1 MLKMII
7 ADDERVIRESISRL
21 IDWEKLGVELT
32 GLCRNGLEAYDMIID
47 EDPDI
52 VLTDIRMPGMDG
64 LELIRKVSLMD
75 LDTRF
80 ILLSGYGEFEY
91 AKEAM
96 KYGVK
101 HYLLKPCNK
110 SQISDCIAEAAK
122 DSYARKRTRYLES
135 GHALLTGSMH
145 HNIVSSVISESL
157 GQKKALPDILRSY
170 EPYLDF
176 YSTPYQLLYV
186 FFLEIDSLDSFL
198 HELKL
203 FCEQNLP
210 QVTMH
215 GTYVHNTLL
224 LFYKDYSADSDL
236 LLQLIRNLSIPSQ
249 PVGLEIQKET
259 YPSLYKLLEIVLVK
273 LKRFSTIYYINNF
286 HLLYTCNYNSL
297 MSEAEHLY
305 QQIKHES
312 ADIFHSLAD
321 LLTGIEDAA
330 FLKQLSGNLLLKAA
344 ADNPS
349 CSAVTLTEWLIEIDG
364 ETDPKRLKPL
374 ILDHLEYLL
383 LSPSK
388 ENSASSMVEQITT
401 YVENNLGN
409 SVLTLKFISEQV
421 LFMNVDYVSKRFF
434 KETGRKFSDYL
445 TDIRI
450 TRAKEYMAAG
460 EKIQVVAEKVGCG
473 NNPHYFSQLFK
484 KKTGMTP
491 SAYSAALNMTK
502 TGGSCINHST

>member
-215 GTYVHNTLL
+215 GTYV
-224 LFYKDYSADSDL
+224 
-236 LLQLIRNLSIPSQ
+236 
-249 PVGLEIQKET
+249 PV
-259 YPSLYKLLEIVLVK
+259 S
-273 LKRFSTIYYINNF
+273 
-286 HLLYTCNYNSL
+286 YT
-297 MSEAEHLY
+297 H
-305 QQIKHES
+305 
-312 ADIFHSLAD
+312 
-321 LLTGIEDAA
+321 
-330 FLKQLSGNLLLKAA
+330 
-344 ADNPS
+344 
-349 CSAVTLTEWLIEIDG
+349 
-364 ETDPKRLKPL
+364 
-374 ILDHLEYLL
+374 
-383 LSPSK
+383 
-388 ENSASSMVEQITT
+388 
-401 YVENNLGN
+401 
-409 SVLTLKFISEQV
+409 LTLPTICSV
-421 LFMNVDYVSKRFF
+421 
-434 KETGRKFSDYL
+434 
-445 TDIRI
+445 
-450 TRAKEYMAAG
+450 
-460 EKIQVVAEKVGCG
+460 
-473 NNPHYFSQLFK
+473 
-484 KKTGMTP
+484 
-491 SAYSAALNMTK
+491 
-502 TGGSCINHST
+502 

>member
-1 MLKMII
+1 MLKLII
-7 ADDERVIRESISRL
+7 ADDERIIRETIST
-21 IDWEKLGVELT
+21 IINWKEYDIEVV
-32 GLCRNGLEAYDMIID
+32 GLCKNGMETYDMIMD
-47 EDPDI
+47 ETPDI

-64 LELIRKVSLMD
+64 LELIRRISGTD
-75 LDTRF
+75 LNVQF
-80 ILLSGYGEFEY
+80 IILSGYGEFEY

-96 KYGVK
+96 KNGVK
-101 HYLLKPCNK
+101 YYLLKPCNEL
-110 SQISDCIAEAAK
+110 QIIDCIEQCKK
-122 DSYARKRTRYLES
+122 DCYQQKIMERIVSDRFMAINSMNHNVIFSIINDSICQNRGFPDIIRSYESYIDFKFTVYRLYYVYFLPFEHLEEFLDDLRLYCS
-135 GHALLTGSMH
+135 E
-145 HNIVSSVISESL
+145 NISSVIIH
-157 GQKKALPDILRSY
+157 GV
-170 EPYLDF
+170 
-176 YSTPYQLLYV
+176 YV
-186 FFLEIDSLDSFL
+186 
-198 HELKL
+198 
-203 FCEQNLP
+203 N
-210 QVTMH
+210 
-215 GTYVHNTLL
+215 NTLL
-224 LFYKDYSADSDL
+224 LFFKDFAANYQDLERFICQRHYPGQAVTLETESTLYSNLEQL
-236 LLQLIRNLSIPSQ
+236 LVVVLKKIR
-249 PVGLEIQKET
+249 
-259 YPSLYKLLEIVLVK
+259 
-273 LKRFSTIYYINNF
+273 RFGMIYYINNF

>member
-1 MLKMII
+1 MLKLII
-7 ADDERVIRESISRL
+7 ADDERVIRESISKL
-21 IDWEKLGVELT
+21 IDWEDLGVELT

-47 EDPDI
+47 EAPDI

-80 ILLSGYGEFEY
+80 IILSGYGEFEY

-96 KYGVK
+96 KHGVK
-101 HYLLKPCNK
+101 YYVLKPCNK
-110 SQISDCIAEAAK
+110 SQIAECIKDAVKDC
-122 DSYARKRTRYLES
+122 YARKRTRYLEN
-135 GHALLTGSMH
+135 GHYLLTGSMY
-145 HNIVSSVISESL
+145 HNIISSVISESL
-157 GQKKALPDILRSY
+157 GQKKTLTEIIRSY

-186 FFLEIDSLDSFL
+186 FFLEINSLDSFL

-203 FCEQNLP
+203 YCEQNLP
-210 QVTMH
+210 QATIH

-224 LFYKDYSADSDL
+224 LFFKDYSSDSESL
-236 LLQLIRNLSIPSQ
+236 EYFIRNLTLPSQ
-249 PVGLEIQKET
+249 PVELELQTET
-259 YPSLYKLLEIVLVK
+259 YYSLYKLLEIILVK
-273 LKRFSTIYYINNF
+273 LKRFSTIYYVNNF
-286 HLLYTCNYNSL
+286 HLLYTCNYNYL
-297 MSEAEHLY
+297 MSEAERLY
-305 QQIKHES
+305 QDFKS
-312 ADIFHSLAD
+312 DSPDVFHSLAD
-321 LLTGIEDAA
+321 LLMGIEDAA
-330 FLKQLSGNLLLKAA
+330 FLKQLSGSLLLKAA
-344 ADNPS
+344 ADTPS
-349 CSAVTLTEWLIEIDG
+349 FSAVSLTEWLFHIDG
-364 ETDPKRLKPL
+364 EEDIQKLKSFILDCLKRL
-374 ILDHLEYLL
+374 LL
-383 LSPSK
+383 VPAK
-388 ENSASSMVEQITT
+388 ENSTSSMVDQITS
-401 YVENNLGN
+401 YVEQNLGN

-460 EKIQVVAEKVGCG
+460 EKIQVIAEKVGCG

-491 SAYSAALNMTK
+491 SAYSAKFNGRTVQ
-502 TGGSCINHST
+502 I